1 MGAQGEGYVQTKK
14 VFPTLAQVTSG
25 VFARKAKHGGNSV
38 ETSTTNLVAAQISLD
53 ALSLPPNTPTQQT
66 KPDFGRGVR
75 TQGLAQL
82 RSAPQQTVPLKV
94 NKKFAGLR
102 RQPSILH
109 PLKEEA
115 EMGTENEEEAAFSR
129 MVNRRTE
136 DRPMSPSSQR
146 QIPPSRSPI
155 HRLGSIRRSA
165 SFSGWNRP
173 VEHRD
178 SVVEDGESLIEL
190 FDQLSD
196 FRSWIEG
203 FDGTPDRGET

>member
-25 VFARKAKHGGNSV
+25 VLARKAKHGGDSV
-38 ETSTTNLVAAQISLD
+38 KTSTTNLVAAQISLD
-53 ALSLPPNTPTQQT
+53 AVSLPPNTLTQQT
-66 KPDFGRGVR
+66 KPDSGRGVR
-75 TQGLAQL
+75 TQGMAQL

-94 NKKFAGLR
+94 NKKIAGLR
-102 RQPSILH
+102 GQPSILH

-115 EMGTENEEEAAFSR
+115 EMGTENEDEAAFSR
-129 MVNRRTE
+129 MVDRRKE
-136 DRPMSPSSQR
+136 DRPMSPSPQR
-146 QIPPSRSPI
+146 QISPSRSPI